1 MAREKRDPLF
11 TLASDRGPA
20 IIPAMNEARQR
31 SAAYWI
37 RWAGLLPVV
46 GLVFLVTAIA
56 CGVGVMALGGHN
68 SFVWVGVPCA
78 FAWVLATY
86 LMAPDRK
93 LIAATVSLVVGAAV
107 AALITLSF
115 ARSVRS
121 HLLIRVALPYLATCA
136 AGLAAL
142 GVGVWLQVR
151 KMGSLDKAAPWMS
164 SALDV
169 LRVNTTKTEAAPPPA
184 PKEEQPMSTNWF
196 SKLLKSNWLIRLA
209 VIVIAAIVGFHAL
222 LAVLT
227 SFIDIIQQDQQ
238 GLYLRLGRYSR
249 TVEPGLVFKIPLVD
263 QIIRVNIRERQGYIQ
278 HVDAMT
284 QDSVI
289 MRVSLQ
295 FTYEIADAKKYRLD
309 IDSTDSIIKEFVQ
322 GKLRDIV
329 NTTPM
334 ADVMNKRNDMNARI
348 TQGLADMEESYGVK
362 FRLVQIQG
370 TYPPEEV
377 QAAIKQRMIMEQ
389 RTVEAKEQAT
399 QTQIIADAQLYETER
414 TTEAER
420 NRIEQVSQA
429 RKESVRMLLEELDKS
444 PKLGEKYLDYLMTQ
458 ELKDNSKWVIS
469 GGSAPELHI
478 RDD

>member
-1 MAREKRDPLF
+1 MSEGRH
-11 TLASDRGPA
+11 G
-20 IIPAMNEARQR
+20 

-37 RWAGLLPVV
+37 RWVGLLPIV
-46 GLVFLVTAIA
+46 GTVFLVTGIA
-56 CGVGVMALGGHN
+56 SGMGMMVLGLDDG
-68 SFVWVGVPCA
+68 FMWVGVPCA
-78 FAWVLATY
+78 FMWVLTTY
-86 LMAPDRK
+86 LVAPNRK
-93 LIAATVSLVVGAAV
+93 LIAAAVSFVVGAGL
-107 AALITLSF
+107 AALMALSMGRSF
-115 ARSVRS
+115 SARMV
-121 HLLIRVALPYLATCA
+121 IEVALPYLGTCA
-136 AGLAAL
+136 GGLAAL
-142 GVGVWLQVR
+142 GLALRLQIR
-151 KMGSLDKAAPWMS
+151 KMGSLDKAAPWIAT
-164 SALDV
+164 ALEY
-169 LRVNTTKTEAAPPPA
+169 LNANTMETEAAPA
-184 PKEEQPMSTNWF
+184 EVPKEEQPMSSKWF
-196 SKLLKSNWLIRLA
+196 GKLLKANWLVRLA
-209 VIVIAAIVGFHAL
+209 VIVIAAIIGFHAL
-222 LAVLT
+222 LAVAT

-238 GLYLRLGRYSR
+238 GLYLRLGRYNR

-263 QIIRVNIRERQGYIQ
+263 HIIRVNIRERQGYIQ

-295 FTYEIADAKKYRLD
+295 YTYEITDAKKYRLD
-309 IDSTDSIIKEFVQ
+309 IESTDSIIKEFVQ

-334 ADVMNKRNDMNARI
+334 ADVMNARNDMNTRI
-348 TQGLADMEESYGVK
+348 TQGLADMEESYGIR
-362 FRLVQIQG
+362 FRLIQIQG

-399 QTQIIADAQLYETER
+399 QKQIIADAQLYETQK

-420 NRIEQVSQA
+420 NRIEQVAEA
-429 RKESVRMLLEELDKS
+429 RKESVRMLLEELEKS
-444 PKLGEKYLDYLMTQ
+444 EKLGEKYLDYLMTQ